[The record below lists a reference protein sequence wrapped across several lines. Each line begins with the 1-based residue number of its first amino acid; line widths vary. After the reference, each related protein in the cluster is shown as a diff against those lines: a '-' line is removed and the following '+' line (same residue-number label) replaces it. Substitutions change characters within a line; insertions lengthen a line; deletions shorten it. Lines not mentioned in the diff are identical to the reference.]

1 MYIYIHTIIYLIFTD
16 VFWKHSLWIICR
28 IIFPVVVFPEVS
40 GDVEATQ
47 EKARQRELEE
57 ERQQPLALQVETPLL
72 STFFRTDRSLTI
84 DAWRVDDAL
93 CLVFSMMLR
102 MLKLISSKH
111 QVGSKHHWGNRNGC
125 VGYALR
131 RLISCPRL
139 KKKVNK
145 MIINFK
151 LWAVW
156 LVFAGYFCSDIL
168 IVLNQNPYSYP
179 RSPLSI

>member
-1 MYIYIHTIIYLIFTD
+1 MAIFNSKLLVYQRVPGGRGLKTLAERTSAGAKPRCWTSFAGRLRFLEETWLEGPAFTLHNYICIYIYIHTIIYLIFTD

-84 DAWRVDDAL
+84 DA
-93 CLVFSMMLR
+93 
-102 MLKLISSKH
+102 
-111 QVGSKHHWGNRNGC
+111 
-125 VGYALR
+125 
-131 RLISCPRL
+131 
-139 KKKVNK
+139 
-145 MIINFK
+145 
-151 LWAVW
+151 
-156 LVFAGYFCSDIL
+156 
-168 IVLNQNPYSYP
+168 
-179 RSPLSI
+179 